1 MFYSSGTNFLSALI
15 VLCLSP
21 LELNT
26 EHVFVLYLCII
37 LYLGITKVYYCSSY
51 TCWEQDS
58 TLNLFATHCRV
69 FDDVVPAFKQW
80 TSNQIKLYIYSSG
93 SIDAQKLLFGN
104 SKFGDLLQV
113 SGPWPHFLFLVFN
126 EVIILK

>member
-1 MFYSSGTNFLSALI
+1 M
-15 VLCLSP
+15 
-21 LELNT
+21 
-26 EHVFVLYLCII
+26 
-37 LYLGITKVYYCSSY
+37 
-51 TCWEQDS
+51 
-58 TLNLFATHCRV
+58 

-80 TSNQIKLYIYSSG
+80 VSNQTKIYIYSSG

-113 SGPWPHFLFLVFN
+113 SVPWPEVFSFLFSAT